1 MRGSTMAELFFED
14 ARVPVANRLG
24 EEGSGVL
31 HMMRNLEL
39 ERLVLAAMSVG
50 IGIFFSY
57 NFYFYYYYFNK

>member
-14 ARVPVANRLG
+14 CRVPVANRLG
-24 EEGSGVL
+24 EEGSGVT

-50 IGIFFSY
+50 IGG
-57 NFYFYYYYFNK
+57 